1 VDRQG
6 RVLVTDIGA
15 GKVNIHRFDGD
26 VFEFIAS
33 YSGFGL
39 PNGIAVDR
47 KDNIYV
53 DDTSHNRIVVL
64 DQAGNHLIDLTY
76 PNDGYSGILFKPYS
90 VAVDSK
96 GTIIEAGSGNHR
108 VITIQDI
115 SLSMRVFM
123 PVVKR

>member
-47 KDNIYV
+47 EDNI
-53 DDTSHNRIVVL
+53 
-64 DQAGNHLIDLTY
+64 
-76 PNDGYSGILFKPYS
+76 
-90 VAVDSK
+90 
-96 GTIIEAGSGNHR
+96 
-108 VITIQDI
+108 
-115 SLSMRVFM
+115 
-123 PVVKR
+123 